1 MRRQK
6 LSQSTQAR
14 LASLIN
20 AVAVWNGVMGSAQER
35 GDNGRATIAHDA
47 YREAAL
53 ALYDEFGIVLPCT
66 ERWLAARKAAVER
79 SVAKLSE
86 QAARHE
92 AIRAECER
100 PVPYGC

>member
-14 LASLIN
+14 LAQLIN
-20 AVAVWNGVMGSAQER
+20 AVAVWNDVMGSAQEC
-35 GDNGRATIAHDA
+35 GENELAATAHDA
-47 YREAAL
+47 YKQAGL

-92 AIRAECER
+92 TIRVECER
-100 PVPYGC
+100 PVPYGG

>member
-14 LASLIN
+14 LARLITE
-20 AVAVWNGVMGSAQER
+20 VAVWNNVMGSA
-35 GDNGRATIAHDA
+35 DAAGRCEAALTAHDT
-47 YREAAL
+47 YRTAGL

-66 ERWLAARKAAVER
+66 ERWVEARRAEVER

-86 QAARHE
+86 QASAN
-92 AIRAECER
+92 A
-100 PVPYGC
+100 